1 MKPTRAHERREVL
14 KMLNDALLTADR
26 IRVYAARTLCI
37 AGVIAAS
44 SCASLD
50 QFGASRGHEPPRL
63 KPGLMLNIRVL
74 VDGEV
79 EVNADGK
86 RVRNDGSIVLA
97 LLGRVPVEGYTLEEL
112 SVYIEKLYD
121 ESFFVDP
128 SVEVE
133 FSSEGNDAIS
143 PWGCVTVLG
152 RVKDPGKVGIPPT
165 RDLTVSR
172 AVQKAGGFDTSA
184 KSDCIRVS
192 RLKPDGEIEQLE
204 VNLDEVGSKGE
215 AAADIVLQPDDVVFV
230 PESLF

>member
-1 MKPTRAHERREVL
+1 
-14 KMLNDALLTADR
+14 MLNDSLLTADR

-50 QFGASRGHEPPRL
+50 QFAERNAGTRESRGHEPPRI

-74 VDGEV
+74 VDGDT
-79 EVNADGK
+79 EVNAKGK

-97 LLGRVPVEGYTLEEL
+97 LLGRVPVEGRTLEEL
-112 SVYIEKLYD
+112 SFYLEKMYN

-133 FSSEGNDAIS
+133 FSTEGSDAIS

-165 RDLTVSR
+165 RDLTVSS
-172 AVQKAGGFDTSA
+172 AIQKAGGFDTSA
-184 KSDCIRVS
+184 KSDSIRVS

-204 VNLDEVGSKGE
+204 VNLYEVGLKGE